1 MSSKSALK
9 FLYFLVVLM
18 FFVQRGFCQNQFER
32 AIKTKMDS
40 LANEPE
46 KFIKGELLPN
56 DAMQNLM
63 TPSGWG
69 GYGAYVFGGL
79 GGAYPQ
85 VYTKKADMIGSVGF
99 CVGNSVKAVNVAV
112 GLNITKL
119 SSLSDLSAN
128 FIVSRKIFKASSIS
142 AGALQVLAPS
152 QVSDA
157 PAPTFFFAF
166 SHSVQGVHSKTP
178 GSSGL
183 TYTIGIGNGR
193 FLLKSPYDEANG
205 RGKYGTAV
213 FAGISYELFKRININ
228 AEWTGT
234 NLGCSLGVRP
244 FKGSALSFGAGVS
257 DLTRYSSDK
266 PSMMVSMGYPLSLNR
281 RINRL

>member
-1 MSSKSALK
+1 VRPKSALK
-9 FLYFLVVLM
+9 FLCFLVVLM
-18 FFVQRGFCQNQFER
+18 LFARLGFCQNQFER
-32 AIKTKMDS
+32 AIKIKMDS
-40 LANEPE
+40 LASEPE
-46 KFIKGELLPN
+46 RFTKEELVPN

-69 GYGAYVFGGL
+69 GFGAYVFGGV
-79 GGAYPQ
+79 GGTYPQ
-85 VYTKKADMIGSVGF
+85 VYTHKPDMIGSVGF

-128 FIVSRKIFKASSIS
+128 FIVSRKVFKASSIS

-152 QVSDA
+152 LISDA

-166 SHSVQGVHSKTP
+166 SHSVQSVRSRTP

-183 TYTIGIGNGR
+183 TYTIGIGSGR
-193 FLLKSPYDEANG
+193 FLLKSPLDIANG

-213 FAGISYELFKRININ
+213 FAGISYEIFKRINLN
-228 AEWTGT
+228 AEWTGM
-234 NLGCSLGVRP
+234 NFGSSVGVRP
-244 FKGSALSFGAGVS
+244 FKSSALSFGVGVS
-257 DLTRYSSDK
+257 DLTRYTSDK
-266 PSMMVSMGYPLSLNR
+266 PSMLFSMGYPLSLNR

>member
-1 MSSKSALK
+1 VSSKSALK
-9 FLYFLVVLM
+9 FLCFLVVLM
-18 FFVQRGFCQNQFER
+18 FFAQRGFCQNQFER

-46 KFIKGELLPN
+46 KFTKGELVPN

-69 GYGAYVFGGL
+69 GFGAYVFGGI
-79 GGAYPQ
+79 GGVYPQ
-85 VYTKKADMIGSVGF
+85 VYTHKPDMIGSVGF
-99 CVGNSVKAVNVAV
+99 CVGNSVKAINVAV

-119 SSLSDLSAN
+119 RSLSDLSAN
-128 FIVSRKIFKASSIS
+128 FIISRKIFKASSIS
-142 AGALQVLAPS
+142 VGALQVLAPS

-166 SHSVQGVHSKTP
+166 SHSVQGVRSRTP

-193 FLLKSPYDEANG
+193 FLLKSPYDIANG
-205 RGKYGTAV
+205 KGKYGTAV
-213 FAGISYELFKRININ
+213 FADISYEIFKRINLN

-234 NLGCSLGVRP
+234 NLGGSLGIRP
-244 FKGSALSFGAGVS
+244 FKGSALSFGVGVS